1 MIRLE
6 RSLKGKVAIVTGG
19 ARRSGMG
26 HQSALA
32 MAALGANIVTCGLTE
47 PRPDLTGKSHHK
59 VGGPASRL
67 RERVAEIKELGVDAV
82 GLHCDVTKK
91 GDILNVVEGAREKF
105 GGVDILFNNA
115 GVPTGG
121 GPFLDVQDDAWEI
134 QWNICVRAMAWF
146 CQAVIPIM
154 KERGG
159 GSIINNSSM
168 WALKPLPGASPYVA
182 AKAGMIALTKSLAQE
197 FGPDQIRVNCMLP
210 GTYMTEMHDSRAAME
225 VNRQQASLNE
235 VRAKMA
241 APTSLKRLGKSEEM
255 GATVAFL
262 AGPGASYITGAVIK
276 VDGGLTNGL

>member
-1 MIRLE
+1 MIQIE
-6 RSLKGKVAIVTGG
+6 RSLEGKVAIVTGG
-19 ARRSGMG
+19 TRHSGMG

-59 VGGPASRL
+59 VGGSASRL
-67 RERVAEIKELGVDAV
+67 SERVAEIRELGVDAV
-82 GLHCDVTKK
+82 GLPCDVTNKE
-91 GDILNVVEGAREKF
+91 DILKVVEGARSKF

-121 GPFLDVQDDAWEI
+121 GPFLDVPDDAWEI

-168 WALKPLPGASPYVA
+168 WAVKPLPGASPYVA

-225 VNRQQASLNE
+225 MDRKQASLME

-241 APTSLKRLGKSEEM
+241 EPTSLKRLGKGEEM

-262 AGPGASYITGAVIK
+262 AGPGANYITGAVVK

>member
-1 MIRLE
+1 MIQLE
-6 RSLKGKVAIVTGG
+6 NCLKDKVAIVTGG
-19 ARRSGMG
+19 TRKSGMG

-32 MAALGANIVTCGLTE
+32 MAGLGANIVTCGLTE
-47 PRPDLTGKSHHK
+47 PRPDLTGKSHHH
-59 VGGPASRL
+59 VGGSASRL
-67 RERVAEIKELGVDAV
+67 DERVAEIKELGVDAV
-82 GLHCDVTKK
+82 GLSCDVTRK
-91 GDILNVVEGAREKF
+91 GDILNVVNVAKEMF

-121 GPFLDVQDDAWEI
+121 GPFLEVHDDAWEI

-154 KERGG
+154 QARGG

-225 VNRQQASLNE
+225 MDRQQASLEE
-235 VRAKMA
+235 VRTMMA
-241 APTSLKRLGKSEEM
+241 EPISLKRLGKGEEM

-262 AGPGASYITGAVIK
+262 AGPGANYITGAVIK

>member
-1 MIRLE
+1 MIQLE
-6 RSLKGKVAIVTGG
+6 RSLEGKVAIVTGG
-19 ARRSGMG
+19 TRPSGMG

-32 MAALGANIVTCGLTE
+32 MAALGADIVTCGLTE
-47 PRPDLTGKSHHK
+47 SRPDLTGNSHHM
-59 VGGPASRL
+59 VGGSASRL
-67 RERVAEIKELGVDAV
+67 DERVAEIKELGVDAV
-82 GLHCDVTKK
+82 GVPCDVTKK
-91 GDILNVVEGAREKF
+91 EDILNAVKISQEKF

-121 GPFLDVQDDAWEI
+121 GPFLAVQDDAWEI

-146 CQAVIPIM
+146 CQSVIPIM
-154 KERGG
+154 QVRGG

-225 VNRQQASLNE
+225 MDRQQASLEE
-235 VRAKMA
+235 VRARMA
-241 APTSLKRLGKSEEM
+241 EPTSLNRLGKGEEM

>member
-1 MIRLE
+1 MIQLE
-6 RSLKGKVAIVTGG
+6 RSLEGKVAIVTGG
-19 ARRSGMG
+19 TRQSGMG

-47 PRPDLTGKSHHK
+47 SRPDLTGKSHHK
-59 VGGPASRL
+59 VGGAASRL
-67 RERVAEIKELGVDAV
+67 DDRVAEIKELSVDAV
-82 GLHCDVTKK
+82 GVPCDVTKK
-91 GDILNVVEGAREKF
+91 EDILSAVAIAKKKF

-121 GPFLDVQDDAWEI
+121 GPFLEVQDDAWEI

-154 KERGG
+154 RERGG

-168 WALKPLPGASPYVA
+168 WALKPLPGASPYIA

-225 VNRQQASLNE
+225 MDKQQVSLE
-235 VRAKMA
+235 AVRKKMA
-241 APTSLKRLGKSEEM
+241 APTSLKRLGKGEEM

-262 AGPGASYITGAVIK
+262 AGPGANYITGAVIK